1 MEQKILEANGQYE
14 VLDSWFLENHVK
26 SVMLVCGKSISRQKI
41 NRYFEEVPAHLGV
54 KIVRFMD
61 FQPNPLYENVVEG
74 VKIYRAEACDAIIA
88 VGGGSAMD
96 VAKCIKLYSNL
107 PGDGAEGSWLKEK
120 IVPNNIPFLAMPT
133 TSGTGSEATRFAV
146 IYYGGAKQS
155 ISDYSCIPETVLMD
169 ASVLKTLPDYQK
181 KSTMMDALCHAIES
195 FWSVNS
201 TGESKVYSKA
211 AIEAII
217 ANMDGYLANKD
228 DGNAA
233 MLVAANMA
241 GKAINI
247 TQTTAGHAMC
257 YKITSLF
264 GCAHG
269 HAAALCDRVL
279 YPWMIENTD
288 KCSDPRGEDYL
299 KGVLLEIAKAMGCEN
314 AVTASEKLNSI
325 FDSLELEV
333 PAATKEQFELLKTSV
348 NPVRLKNHPIALD
361 ENTID
366 TIYHMILNGET

>member
-74 VKIYRAEACDAIIA
+74 VKIYRAEACNAIIA